1 MILSL
6 KGSSTK
12 ESADMSTAELSTYEQ
27 MAEELADLRE
37 FKQQWEPVLI
47 QMVPALVS
55 IVNLATGMMPPAMQ
69 GMIPPQ
75 VRAFVEAT
83 R

>member
-1 MILSL
+1 MAIVDTQLTGEIL
-6 KGSSTK
+6 
-12 ESADMSTAELSTYEQ
+12 
-27 MAEELADLRE
+27 EELAELRE

-83 R
+83 K